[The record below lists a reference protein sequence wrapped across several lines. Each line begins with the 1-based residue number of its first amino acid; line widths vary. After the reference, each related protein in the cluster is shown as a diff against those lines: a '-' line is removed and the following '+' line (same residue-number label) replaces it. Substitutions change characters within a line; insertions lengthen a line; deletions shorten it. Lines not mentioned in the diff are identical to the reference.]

1 MFQKYTK
8 NKLGAVKNNIGIGQ
22 GNVGKKW
29 ERDSANLLSRFC
41 QLAILFQESSL
52 LLQSKLP
59 ELLALKLV
67 EGRV

>member
-1 MFQKYTK
+1 MYY
-8 NKLGAVKNNIGIGQ
+8 GQ

-41 QLAILFQESSL
+41 KLAILFQESSL